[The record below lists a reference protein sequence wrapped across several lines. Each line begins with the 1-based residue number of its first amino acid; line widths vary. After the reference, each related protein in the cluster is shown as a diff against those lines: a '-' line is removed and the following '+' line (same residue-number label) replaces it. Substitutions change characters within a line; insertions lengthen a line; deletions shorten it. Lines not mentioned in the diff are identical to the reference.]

1 MIRRQ
6 LSSNGKKMQAA
17 GGSICPGNCL
27 LLHHHQDTATPV
39 GAALALAE
47 LLACRQDMDVLAV
60 LAQEALG
67 DALAILPAALARV
80 PRSGDDKAATRCL
93 TLAQ

>member
-1 MIRRQ
+1 
-6 LSSNGKKMQAA
+6 MQAA

-67 DALAILPAALARV
+67 DALAILPAAWRASPVRGTTKPQRGV
-80 PRSGDDKAATRCL
+80 
-93 TLAQ
+93 